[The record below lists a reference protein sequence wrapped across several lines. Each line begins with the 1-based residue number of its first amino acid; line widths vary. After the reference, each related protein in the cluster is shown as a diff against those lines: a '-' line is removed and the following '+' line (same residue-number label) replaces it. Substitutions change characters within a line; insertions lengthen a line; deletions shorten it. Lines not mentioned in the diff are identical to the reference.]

1 MPVFTVSSTE
11 PPKIALI
18 RGAAAAGRAAMTNI
32 SSNKRLYLSISEP
45 SAIQQ
50 YFIDAPFG

>member
-1 MPVFTVSSTE
+1 VFTVSSTE